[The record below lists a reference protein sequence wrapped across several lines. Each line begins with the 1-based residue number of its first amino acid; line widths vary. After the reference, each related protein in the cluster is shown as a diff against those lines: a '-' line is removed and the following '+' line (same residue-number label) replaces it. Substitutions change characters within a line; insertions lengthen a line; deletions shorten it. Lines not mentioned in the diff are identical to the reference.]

1 MVLYDTVRDAGPAIG
16 SDAMAGTG
24 AVATDREISFT
35 GIGKRYDGKGS
46 GDVVA
51 LTDIDLELR
60 RGEFVAVVGPSGCGK
75 STLLRLAAGLERA
88 TSGTVAV
95 ETDSVG
101 FIFQEA
107 TLLPWRKVLRN
118 VELSAELRGVDRA
131 TRRARATRAL
141 SAVGLADFATKL
153 PGQLSGGMR
162 MRVSLARALALE
174 PRLML
179 LDEPFGAL
187 DEITRLSMQE
197 ELLRLYRDNAFTA
210 LFITHSVSEA
220 VFLANR
226 VVVMSARPGRVHEI
240 IEIDLPYP
248 RDRELRFES
257 AFTDLVS
264 RVSLSLKEAC

>member
-1 MVLYDTVRDAGPAIG
+1 MGPDAHPV
-16 SDAMAGTG
+16 D
-24 AVATDREISFT
+24 VDRPHPEISFA
-35 GIGKRYDGKGS
+35 GVGKRYDGKGS

-51 LTDIDLELR
+51 LTGIDLQVRE
-60 RGEFVAVVGPSGCGK
+60 GEFVAVVGPSGCGK
-75 STLLRLAAGLERA
+75 STLLRLASGLERPS
-88 TSGTVAV
+88 SGTVAV
-95 ETDSVG
+95 RTDSVG

-118 VELSAELRGVDRA
+118 VELSAELRGIDRG

-141 SAVGLADFATKL
+141 DAVGLTDFAGKL

-197 ELLRLYRDNAFTA
+197 ELLRLYRDNVFTA

-220 VFLANR
+220 VFLAGR
-226 VVVMSARPGRVHEI
+226 VVVMSARPGRAHEVI
-240 IEIDLPYP
+240 DIDLPAA
-248 RDRELRFES
+248 RTRELRFDPAYTE
-257 AFTDLVS
+257 LVS
-264 RVSLSLKEAC
+264 RVSRSLKEAC